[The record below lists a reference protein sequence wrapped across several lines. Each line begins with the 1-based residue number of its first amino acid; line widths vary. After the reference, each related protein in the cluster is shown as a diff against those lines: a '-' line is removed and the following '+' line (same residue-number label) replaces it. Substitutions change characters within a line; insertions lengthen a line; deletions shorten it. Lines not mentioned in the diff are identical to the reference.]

1 MSQAQEPVWNKESI
15 QALLLKSPEACA
27 RALTLLLARQTA
39 SEQVSQETRELNNRG
54 FTAFDAPVLTDIAK
68 RLPRYNNHLTPNQFN
83 MVKHRLKKYWR
94 QILEE
99 IPVEKRLIS
108 EKAQKLLFDVVKEI
122 DADERAM
129 QAAEA
134 EADREQTR
142 RDEANKHRRRHEME
156 GAFS

>member
-1 MSQAQEPVWNKESI
+1 MSAPQEPVWNKESI

-39 SEQVSQETRELNNRG
+39 SEQVTQETRDRNNRG

-68 RLPRYNNHLTPNQFN
+68 RLPKYRNHLTPNQFN
-83 MVKHRLKKYWR
+83 MVRHRLKKYWR

-99 IPVEKRLIS
+99 IPVEKQRIS
-108 EKAQKLLFDVVKEI
+108 EKAQRLLFDVVKEI
-122 DADERAM
+122 DAEEVA
-129 QAAEA
+129 
-134 EADREQTR
+134 
-142 RDEANKHRRRHEME
+142 KPRRHME